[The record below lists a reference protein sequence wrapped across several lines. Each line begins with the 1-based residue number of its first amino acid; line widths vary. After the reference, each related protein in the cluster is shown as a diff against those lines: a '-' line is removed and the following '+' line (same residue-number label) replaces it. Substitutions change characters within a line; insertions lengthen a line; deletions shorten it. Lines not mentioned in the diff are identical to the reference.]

1 MNGTADAV
9 DGVGDPGSAGGVGA
23 GGAGGADPGGAGAEG
38 AGAVRTGGAG
48 AARTGGAGAGGAES
62 GGPRI
67 DPTTLPGRPC
77 SLASALQL
85 VGDRWALQAI
95 REVGF
100 GNHQFSQIARN
111 TGAPTDRLAARLKS
125 LVAAGVL
132 ERRPSPDNPRYP
144 GYYLTPAGRDL
155 GPAIRELLQW
165 GDRWV
170 VTEPPTRM
178 WHHPHGHAAGEHELH
193 TRVVCATCG
202 EQVESADIRR
212 EMTAPGWDVT
222 GPVPHA

>member
-1 MNGTADAV
+1 MNGTVGATGATGGR
-9 DGVGDPGSAGGVGA
+9 DGVDAGGPRGA
-23 GGAGGADPGGAGAEG
+23 RGA
-38 AGAVRTGGAG
+38 GAG
-48 AARTGGAGAGGAES
+48 AAGAAGGAGAGAAGPRAGGAGDPGGDAHG

-111 TGAPTDRLAARLKS
+111 TGAPTDRLAARLKA

-132 ERRPSPDNPRYP
+132 ERRPSPDHPRYP

-193 TRVVCATCG
+193 TRVVCASCG

-212 EMTAPGWDVT
+212 EMTAPGWDIT
-222 GPVPHA
+222 GPVRDE